1 MKFVSAANK
10 IWCES
15 KWFHKKTYSFSF
27 HSRSQLICCSHNL
40 PEIRPHC
47 IKQPCD
53 FCLPALNQNKS
64 NLEVSLTAYTKT
76 YNILLKHHLFMVLGF
91 LLHPN
96 CTSNSAGQGWSW
108 LRTKHWT
115 IKHMPLVTALRL
127 THHNITSVG
136 STAVAIFSKIC
147 ITSDISIPCLKT
159 KTQNFSSVRW
169 IAIEVLELITQ
180 GLVKVLEPQ

>member
-64 NLEVSLTAYTKT
+64 NLEISLTAYTKSLRT
-76 YNILLKHHLFMVLGF
+76 SSVHGSWFFAASQLYLKLCRTGLVMTQDKTLNHKTHATGHCIEIDTSQHYLSWLHSCCYLFQDLHN
-91 LLHPN
+91 LWHLHPLSQDN
-96 CTSNSAGQGWSW
+96 D
-108 LRTKHWT
+108 TKFQ
-115 IKHMPLVTALRL
+115 L
-127 THHNITSVG
+127 S
-136 STAVAIFSKIC
+136 
-147 ITSDISIPCLKT
+147 
-159 KTQNFSSVRW
+159 
-169 IAIEVLELITQ
+169 
-180 GLVKVLEPQ
+180 